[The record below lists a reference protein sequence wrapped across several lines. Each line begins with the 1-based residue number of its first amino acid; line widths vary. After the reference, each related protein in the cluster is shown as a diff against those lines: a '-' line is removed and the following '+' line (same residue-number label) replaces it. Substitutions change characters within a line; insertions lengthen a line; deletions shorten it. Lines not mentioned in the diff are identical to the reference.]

1 MTRRMELRAALY
13 HRLHWLLPVIANRAV
28 RVLWRLLVWSF
39 WIVYFSFVVL
49 VLALRYSILPHIEAY
64 RGDFERLASGAL
76 GQSVSIG
83 RIEASWDGIN
93 PDLTLLDVR
102 IADADGRPA
111 LAFSRVEAILSWW
124 SVPSTQLKLR
134 LLRIEQPTLNLRRDA
149 QGHFFIA
156 GIPVSREVGDNNVS
170 DWILGLRRIRVR
182 GATLVWD
189 DELRQAPQLTL
200 QNLDFALDNNGQRHA
215 FGLTA
220 RPPAELAS
228 MIDIRGDFRGSDIDR
243 VQAWSGKMYAAI
255 AYADLAIWRQ
265 WIDYPI
271 PLAHG
276 RGAVRAWLD
285 IDQGSLREITADVSL
300 QDVSLRLAQGL
311 PALELDRMA
320 GRLGARFS
328 ATGFEVEGQHV
339 ELATRAL
346 KTGKNEVRETIRVEP
361 SDFRVDWQPAADGQ
375 TVVGSASASRLDV
388 GALARLAEHLPFDA
402 RSHRL
407 LNDYAPRGRID
418 SLAAKWK
425 ANADTL
431 QSYSLKAGFDRL
443 ALKAQGYFPGFSG
456 LSGVLEATQDGGS
469 ATLHSKEAAIDLPRV
484 FPESLIALDSL
495 SAQGAWKIS
504 GGVLDAELARVEFS
518 SADAAGTAQ
527 GSYRTSG
534 QGPGSID
541 LTAALTR
548 GDARAVWRY
557 MPRVVGAGARQWL
570 RDSLLGGAAS
580 EAKLTLKGDLSYFP
594 FVDKTKG
601 QFLVTVKAKDA
612 VLDYAEG
619 WPRIEGID
627 GDLRFE
633 GKGMMI
639 EAQRGA
645 ILGAQLSNTHAEI
658 PDLSAP
664 VSTLIVKGNADG
676 PTSEFLKFI
685 DHSPVAERIDHFTE
699 DMRASGNGHLEIGLV
714 IPLAEA
720 RLGDSK
726 IDGAYRLANNEVT
739 VDTALPPL
747 KQVNGSVQFSGSD
760 LRVPEITA
768 TLFGGPLSIKGGSQ
782 KDGRVLI
789 TTSGSVSIAQ
799 LRQLSNSPLLEKLAG
814 ATAYQGE
821 VRINKRNADLVIESM
836 LVGLE
841 SSLPE
846 PFNKDAGASLP
857 LRFEKKL
864 LPAVRRVDEAAK
876 VDKVDSAAR
885 DQLSATLGNA
895 LSLQLIRH
903 RQGDAYV
910 VERGAIAVGRPLRLP
925 DSGIALGLTAKRLD
939 LDYWRHLLRPA
950 SAGEAPD
957 TSASNLSG
965 LDSLSIKTPDLVLL
979 GRHYNDVD
987 LSATA
992 TPGHWN
998 IVLNSPQ
1005 ASGDLQWDSAGRGK
1019 LTARLKQVA
1028 IDPSSVS
1035 KSPEAGEVVKELPA
1049 LDIVA
1054 DDFSLGQLRFGRLE
1068 VLAHNEGSI
1077 WRLSKIQATNPYGVF
1092 AGSGQWQGGGGKN
1105 RTQLDFKID
1114 SNDVGKLLERLGYP
1128 GTVRAGSTAFGGKIG
1143 WDGPPSSLDYASLS
1157 GELNLEANKGQFLK
1171 LDPGVGKLLGL
1182 ISLQSLPRRITL
1194 DFKDVFS
1201 EGLAFDSIS
1210 SKLAVQNGL
1219 MRTERLQ
1226 IDGPSVRVVM
1236 RGEVDLK
1243 HETQR
1248 LNVNVQPELGGT
1260 AALGVALVNPIAGV
1274 ATWVA
1279 HKILQ
1284 NPLNHMFGFDYLVT
1298 GTWDDPKVEK
1308 LSRNAPQE
1316 TVPRLPTISNAPG
1329 AANDT
1334 GEK

>member
-1 MTRRMELRAALY
+1 MTLRATLY
-13 HRLHWLLPVIANRAV
+13 YRLHWLLPIIAYRPA
-28 RVLWRLLVWSF
+28 RLVWRALVWGF

-49 VLALRYSILPHIEAY
+49 VLALRYGILPHIEAY

-76 GQSVSIG
+76 GQTVSIG

-156 GIPVSREVGDNNVS
+156 GIPVSREVSDNNVS
-170 DWILGLRRIRVR
+170 EWILALRRIRVR
-182 GATLVWD
+182 GATLVWE
-189 DELRQAPQLTL
+189 DELRQAPRLVL
-200 QNLDFALDNNGQRHA
+200 QNLDFALDNNGEQHA

-220 RPPAELAS
+220 RPPPELAA
-228 MIDIRGDFRGSDIDR
+228 MIDIRGDFRGSDIER
-243 VQAWSGKMYAAI
+243 VQAWSGKLYAAI
-255 AYADLAIWRQ
+255 AYADLAVWRQ
-265 WIDYPI
+265 WIDYPVG
-271 PLAHG
+271 LAHG
-276 RGAVRAWLD
+276 RGALRVWLGVD
-285 IDQGSLREITADVSL
+285 HGSLREITADVSL
-300 QDVSLRLAQGL
+300 ENVSLRLAQGL

-328 ATGFEVEGQHV
+328 ATGFEVAGQHV

-346 KTGKNEVRETIRVEP
+346 QTGKNEARETIRVEP
-361 SDFRVDWQPAADGQ
+361 SDFRVDWQPAPDGQ
-375 TVVGSASASRLDV
+375 TVVGSASASHLDV

-402 RSHRL
+402 RSHQL
-407 LNDYAPRGRID
+407 LNDYAPRGRI
-418 SLAAKWK
+418 SGLAAKWT

-431 QSYSLKAGFDRL
+431 QSYSLKAGFDEL

-456 LSGVLEATQDGGS
+456 LSGVLEANQGGGS
-469 ATLHSKEAAIDLPRV
+469 ATLRSKGTAIDLPHI
-484 FPESLIALDSL
+484 FSESPIALDTL
-495 SAQGAWKIS
+495 SAQAKWKIS
-504 GGVLDAELARVEFS
+504 SGVTDAELSRVEFA

-534 QGPGSID
+534 EGPGSID

-557 MPRVVGAGARQWL
+557 MPRAVGAGARQWL
-570 RDSLLGGAAS
+570 RDSLLAGRAS
-580 EAKLTLKGDLSYFP
+580 EAKLTLKGDLSHFP

-601 QFLVTVKAKDA
+601 QFLVTVKAKDV
-612 VLDYAEG
+612 VLDYAVG
-619 WPRIEGID
+619 WPRIEGIN

-633 GKGMMI
+633 GNGMTIAAHQGTM
-639 EAQRGA
+639 
-645 ILGAQLSNTHAEI
+645 LGAQISNTHAEI
-658 PDLSAP
+658 PDFDAP

-685 DHSPVAERIDHFTE
+685 DRSPVAERIDHFTE
-699 DMRASGNGHLEIGLV
+699 DMRASGNGHLDLGLV

-726 IDGAYRLANNEVT
+726 IDGSYRLMNNEVT
-739 VDTALPPL
+739 VDAALPPL
-747 KQVNGSVQFSGSD
+747 KQVNGSVQFSGND

-768 TLFGGPLSIKGGSQ
+768 TLFGGPLQIRGGSQ

-789 TTSGSVSIAQ
+789 TANGSVSIAQ
-799 LRQLSNSPLLEKLAG
+799 LRQQLDTPLLEKLSG
-814 ATAYQGE
+814 TTAYQGE

-846 PFNKDAGASLP
+846 PFNKAAGTSLA

-864 LPAVRRVDEAAK
+864 LPAIAARKGDNAEAAK
-876 VDKVDSAAR
+876 VEKVDSAAR
-885 DQLSATLGNA
+885 DQLSATLGSA
-895 LSLQLIRH
+895 LSLQLIRR

-925 DSGIALGLTAKRLD
+925 DSGVAVGLTARRVD
-939 LDYWRHLLRPA
+939 LDYWRRLLRPA
-950 SAGEAPD
+950 APGAAPD
-957 TSASNLSG
+957 ASASSASG
-965 LDSLSIKTPDLVLL
+965 LDSISIKTPDLLIF

-992 TPGHWN
+992 TPAQWK
-998 IVLNSPQ
+998 ITLNSQQ
-1005 ASGDLQWDSAGRGK
+1005 ASGDLQWDNAGSGK
-1019 LTARLKQVA
+1019 LTARLKQMT
-1028 IDPSSVS
+1028 IDPSTVS
-1035 KSPEAGEVVKELPA
+1035 KAPEASEVVKELPA

-1054 DDFSLGQLRFGRLE
+1054 DDFSIGQLHFGRLE

-1077 WRLSKIQATNPYGVF
+1077 WRLSKIQASNPYGLF
-1092 AGSGQWQGGGGKN
+1092 TGSGQWQVGGGKN
-1105 RTQLDFKID
+1105 RTQLDFKLD

-1128 GTVRAGSTAFGGKIG
+1128 GTVRAGGTQFGGKIG
-1143 WDGPPSSLDYASLS
+1143 WDGPPPSLDFASLS
-1157 GELNLEANKGQFLK
+1157 GELKLEASKGQFVK
-1171 LDPGVGKLLGL
+1171 LDPGAGKLLGL

-1210 SKLAVQNGL
+1210 SNLTVQNGT
-1219 MRTERLQ
+1219 MHTERLQ
-1226 IDGPSVRVVM
+1226 IDGPSAHVMM

-1279 HKILQ
+1279 HKMLQ

-1316 TVPRLPTISNAPG
+1316 TVPHLPTIPNAPG
-1329 AANDT
+1329 AANDP
-1334 GEK
+1334 EK

>member
-1 MTRRMELRAALY
+1 MELRAAIY
-13 HRLHWLLPVIANRAV
+13 HRLHWLLPFIWYRPV
-28 RVLWRLLVWSF
+28 RVAWRLLVWGF
-39 WIVYFSFVVL
+39 WIVYFSFVVA
-49 VLALRYSILPHIEAY
+49 VLALRYSVLPHVEAY
-64 RGDFERLASGAL
+64 RGDVERLVSGAL

-83 RIEASWDGIN
+83 RLEASWDGIN
-93 PDLTLLDVR
+93 PDLTLIDVR
-102 IADADGRPA
+102 IADAGGRPA

-124 SVPSTQLKLR
+124 SVPSAQLKLR
-134 LLRIEQPTLNLRRDA
+134 LLRIEQPTLNLRRDT

-156 GIPVSREVGDNNVS
+156 GIPVSREVSDNNVS
-170 DWILGLRRIRVR
+170 DWILALKRIRVR

-200 QNLDFALDNNGQRHA
+200 QNLDFALDNNGTQHA

-228 MIDIRGDFRGSDIDR
+228 MIDIRGDFRGSDVDR
-243 VQAWSGKMYAAI
+243 VQAWSGKMYAGI
-255 AYADLAIWRQ
+255 TYADLAIWRQ

-271 PLAHG
+271 ALAHG
-276 RGAVRAWLD
+276 RGALRAWLGFG
-285 IDQGSLREITADVSL
+285 QGSLREITADVSL
-300 QDVSLRLAQGL
+300 QDVSLRLAKGL
-311 PALELDRMA
+311 PALELDRMS

-346 KTGKNEVRETIRVEP
+346 KSERNEARETIRVEP
-361 SDFRVDWQPAADGQ
+361 SDFRVDWQPAPDGQ
-375 TVVGSASASRLDV
+375 TVVGSASASQLDV

-402 RSHRL
+402 RSHCL
-407 LNDYAPRGRID
+407 LNDYAPRGRI
-418 SLAAKWK
+418 SGLAAKWR

-431 QSYSLKAGFDRL
+431 QSYSLKAGFDEL
-443 ALKAQGYFPGFSG
+443 ALKAKGYFPGFSG
-456 LSGVLEATQDGGS
+456 LSGVLEANEKGGT
-469 ATLHSKEAAIDLPRV
+469 ATLRTKKAAIDLPRI
-484 FPESLIALDSL
+484 FPESLIGLDTL
-495 SAQGAWKIS
+495 SAEAKWKIGS
-504 GGVLDAELARVEFS
+504 GVLDVDLPHVEFS

-527 GSYRTSG
+527 GSYRTGG

-541 LTAALTR
+541 MTAALTR

-570 RDSLLGGAAS
+570 RDSLLAGSAS

-612 VLDYAEG
+612 VLDYAVG

-633 GKGMMI
+633 GKGMTI
-639 EAQRGA
+639 AAQRGA

-658 PDLSAP
+658 ADLSAP
-664 VSTLIVKGNADG
+664 VSTLVVKGKADG

-685 DHSPVAERIDHFTE
+685 DRSPVAERIDHFTE
-699 DMRASGNGHLEIGLV
+699 DMRASGIGHLDLTLV
-714 IPLAEA
+714 IPLSEA

-726 IDGAYRLANNEVT
+726 IDGSYRLANNEVT
-739 VDTALPPL
+739 VDAALPPL

-789 TTSGSVSIAQ
+789 TANGSVSAAQ
-799 LRQLSNSPLLEKLAG
+799 LRQQSDSPLLEKLSG
-814 ATAYQGE
+814 TTSYQGE
-821 VRINKRNADLVIESM
+821 VHINKRNAELVIEST
-836 LVGLE
+836 LAGLE

-846 PFNKDAGASLP
+846 PFNKTAGASLP
-857 LRFEKKL
+857 LHFERRFM
-864 LPAVRRVDEAAK
+864 PAAH
-876 VDKVDSAAR
+876 
-885 DQLSATLGNA
+885 DQISGSLGNA
-895 LSLQLIRH
+895 LTLQLIRR
-903 RQGDAYV
+903 RQADAYV
-910 VERGAIAVGRPLRLP
+910 VERGAISVGRPLRLP
-925 DSGIALGLTAKRLD
+925 DAGVALGLTAKRVD
-939 LDYWRHLLRPA
+939 LDYWRRMLRPA
-950 SAGEAPD
+950 SPGVAPEA
-957 TSASNLSG
+957 SAASP
-965 LDSLSIKTPDLVLL
+965 LDAVSIKTPDLVIL

-987 LSATA
+987 LNATA
-992 TPGHWN
+992 TPGQWK
-998 IVLNSPQ
+998 IALNSQQ
-1005 ASGDLQWDSAGRGK
+1005 ASGDLQWDNAGGGK
-1019 LTARLKQVA
+1019 LSARLKQMT
-1028 IDPSSVS
+1028 IDPSSVA
-1035 KSPEAGEVVKELPA
+1035 KTPDVGDAVKELPA

-1054 DDFSLGQLRFGRLE
+1054 DDFSLGQLHFGRLE
-1068 VLAHNEGSI
+1068 VLAQNEGSM

-1092 AGSGQWQGGGGKN
+1092 AGSGQWQVGGGKN
-1105 RTQLDFKID
+1105 RTQLDFKLD

-1128 GTVRAGSTAFGGKIG
+1128 GTVRAGSTQFGGKIG

-1157 GELNLEANKGQFLK
+1157 GEMNLEASKGQFLK
-1171 LDPGVGKLLGL
+1171 LDPGAGKLLGL
-1182 ISLQSLPRRITL
+1182 ISLQGLPRRITL

-1201 EGLAFDSIS
+1201 EGFAFDSIS

-1219 MRTERLQ
+1219 MRTDRLQ
-1226 IDGPSVRVVM
+1226 IDGPSARVVM

-1243 HETQR
+1243 RETQQ

-1279 HKILQ
+1279 HKMLQ
-1284 NPLNHMFGFDYLVT
+1284 NPLNHMFGFDYRVT

-1308 LSRNAPQE
+1308 LSRNVPQE
-1316 TVPRLPTISNAPG
+1316 AVPRLPTIPNTPG
-1329 AANDT
+1329 AAS
-1334 GEK
+1334 GAAEK